1 MCPRR
6 PCSPA
11 VRGSKP
17 TSHSLRGTVRGTI
30 LSPACVL
37 RCPPRSTQAF
47 PSLGRSPALAEA
59 RAPGRGSLCTCL
71 FSHHGLGSR
80 EDISHWN
87 GSPIALRASTLSQS
101 QLFKHSCDQNTA
113 HSGSG
118 RKEQT
123 QKSGNKEEDSH
134 RSACQGSRER
144 RGFPQEQ
151 WPTLDAVNFMNKGA
165 QVSQEWMLS
174 IYQILLGLRPHSPKM
189 LVNILF
195 L

>member
-11 VRGSKP
+11 VRGSEP
-17 TSHSLRGTVRGTI
+17 TSHGLRGTVRGTI

-71 FSHHGLGSR
+71 FSHRGLGSR

-134 RSACQGSRER
+134 RSACQGSREEGIPR
-144 RGFPQEQ
+144 RAMTHFRCGQFHEQ
-151 WPTLDAVNFMNKGA
+151 RSSSQPRVGAVCLPN
-165 QVSQEWMLS
+165 S
-174 IYQILLGLRPHSPKM
+174 LRPETSFPKDAS
-189 LVNILF
+189 
-195 L
+195 